1 MSVAL
6 PSQAKLGS
14 VATSTWRARLL
25 VTAEG
30 PRQNRFTLRE
40 TDGVPWKLYALCVS
54 FPASLFVKN
63 AFLCKKHASWL
74 SKCLPSPVVR
84 STKLLCCFR
93 PADLTAVVTSV
104 FSRCGRADFAVVKQ
118 QPPGCLPDRGH
129 IAAAVDRLSS
139 WSSSFQPMNESIA
152 SLQLDAFCVKN

>member
-74 SKCLPSPVVR
+74 SKQPWLLPCS
-84 STKLLCCFR
+84 LG
-93 PADLTAVVTSV
+93 AGALTS
-104 FSRCGRADFAVVKQ
+104 Q
-118 QPPGCLPDRGH
+118 
-129 IAAAVDRLSS
+129 
-139 WSSSFQPMNESIA
+139 SSSSSHPAAFLIVA
-152 SLQLDAFCVKN
+152 TSLPPLIVCRRGRRRFSQ